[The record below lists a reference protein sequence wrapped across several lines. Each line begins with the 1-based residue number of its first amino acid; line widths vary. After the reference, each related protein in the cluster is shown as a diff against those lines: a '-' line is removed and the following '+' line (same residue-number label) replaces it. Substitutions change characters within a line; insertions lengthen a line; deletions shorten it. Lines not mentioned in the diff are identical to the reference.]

1 MPGNAGTDFLDSN
14 ILIYLASADIT
25 KAKRSEDL
33 LRRGATISVQVL
45 NEIAS
50 VGRRKMRLTWPEL
63 RLFLAS
69 IRSLTSVVTL
79 TSETH
84 EIGLELAERY
94 GFSIYD
100 GMVVAAALLA
110 GCTRV
115 WSEDMQD
122 GLIVDRVLTISN
134 PYAVP
139 GRAPA

>member
-1 MPGNAGTDFLDSN
+1 MTQMPGNAGTDFLDSN
-14 ILIYLASADIT
+14 ILIYLASADFT
-25 KAKRSEDL
+25 KATRSEDL

-45 NEIAS
+45 NEIAN

-134 PYAVP
+134 PYTVP
-139 GRAPA
+139 G